1 MTIPPAVVQA
11 YTAFAEQKKTG
22 ELHLLFKEGI
32 LQQVKEIRLTR
43 P

>member
-1 MTIPPAVVQA
+1 MTIPSAVVQA
-11 YTAFAEQKKTG
+11 YTTFAEQKKTG

-32 LQQVKEIRLTR
+32 LQGIKEIKLTR